1 MCIRDSK
8 EAIESAYAQ
17 LTEAID
23 KLVKIDAPTPEVK
36 PEVKPENKPNTS
48 VKTGDNTYLGAIMTS
63 LLLSAGGLVL
73 FKKRK
78 YN

>member
-1 MCIRDSK
+1 M
-8 EAIESAYAQ
+8 
-17 LTEAID
+17 
-23 KLVKIDAPTPEVK
+23 K
-36 PEVKPENKPNTS
+36 PEVKPENKPNIS

>member
-1 MCIRDSK
+1 MNSLCS
-8 EAIESAYAQ
+8 

-63 LLLSAGGLVL
+63 LLLSAGGLGYCL
-73 FKKRK
+73 KKK
-78 YN
+78 I

>member
-1 MCIRDSK
+1 
-8 EAIESAYAQ
+8 
-17 LTEAID
+17 
-23 KLVKIDAPTPEVK
+23 
-36 PEVKPENKPNTS
+36 
-48 VKTGDNTYLGAIMTS
+48 MTS

>member
-1 MCIRDSK
+1 MTK
-8 EAIESAYAQ
+8 AIQSAYAQ

-63 LLLSAGGLVL
+63 LYYLRAVWYCL
-73 FKKRK
+73 KKRK

>member
-1 MCIRDSK
+1 MCIRDR
-8 EAIESAYAQ
+8 
-17 LTEAID
+17 
-23 KLVKIDAPTPEVK
+23 
-36 PEVKPENKPNTS
+36 PNTS
-48 VKTGDNTYLGAIMTS
+48 VKTGDNTYLDAIMTS